1 MCIVIYTRIRS
12 IRQIK
17 IENKRKCN
25 YFQCVPSNPLVTKSE
40 ERKNMKK
47 ISTIALAALLAGS
60 TLGSYSA
67 LAQEDS
73 TPAIKDKERE
83 EVQNTTNYMKAT
95 GVIQEIEKET
105 DGIRLT
111 IENEDKLI
119 TILRINDESLLF
131 NNATTNQLKLAD
143 LKKGAIVEAY
153 YDKNKPMIM
162 IYPATVTP
170 EIVIVKD
177 GKDFGS
183 VKISQFDKNF
193 LSLDGE
199 LKLNIGEETP
209 LFNRQGEA
217 IELDDL
223 QGKELVV
230 FYSITTMSLPPQTP
244 PTKVIALDNETVEA
258 PGEVAPEVTPEP
270 EVKPEESTGV
280 EEIIANDH
288 YMKNGVKM
296 IPLRKVAER
305 LSYKVTSQPKVNG
318 VLVTLQNSSFTITRG
333 EKMYGYNKSL
343 RQFEIA
349 PELKGMKTY
358 VSEDF
363 LELLI
368 QN

>member
-1 MCIVIYTRIRS
+1 
-12 IRQIK
+12 
-17 IENKRKCN
+17 
-25 YFQCVPSNPLVTKSE
+25 
-40 ERKNMKK
+40 MKK
-47 ISTIALAALLAGS
+47 ISTIALAGLLAGS
-60 TLGSYSA
+60 TLGGYSA

-73 TPAIKDKERE
+73 MPAIKDEAQG

-95 GVIQEIEKET
+95 GVVQEIEKET

-111 IENEDKLI
+111 IENGDKMI
-119 TILRINDESLLF
+119 TILRITDESLMF
-131 NNATTNQLKLAD
+131 NSATTNQLKLAD

-153 YDKNKPMIM
+153 YDKNKPMIL

-177 GKDFGS
+177 EKDFGS
-183 VKISQFDKNF
+183 VKISQFDTNF

-199 LKLNIGEETP
+199 LKLNMGEETP
-209 LFNRQGEA
+209 LFNQQGEA
-217 IELDDL
+217 IELKDL

-244 PTKVIALDNETVEA
+244 PTKVIALDDITEE
-258 PGEVAPEVTPEP
+258 APEVTPEP
-270 EVKPEESTGV
+270 EVKPEETTGV

-288 YMKNGVKM
+288 YVNKGVKM
-296 IPLRKVAER
+296 IPLRKVAEH
-305 LSYKVTSQPKVNG
+305 LGYKVLSQPKING
-318 VLVTLQNSSFTITRG
+318 ALVTLENSSFTITRG
-333 EKMYGYNKSL
+333 DKKYGYNKSL
-343 RQFEIA
+343 RQFEVA
-349 PELKGMKTY
+349 PELKDMKTY

>member
-1 MCIVIYTRIRS
+1 
-12 IRQIK
+12 
-17 IENKRKCN
+17 
-25 YFQCVPSNPLVTKSE
+25 
-40 ERKNMKK
+40 MKK
-47 ISTIALAALLAGS
+47 MSTLALAALLAGS
-60 TLGSYSA
+60 TLGGYSA
-67 LAQEDS
+67 LAQEDI
-73 TPAIKDKERE
+73 TPIMGETVQE
-83 EVQNTTNYMKAT
+83 QNTTNFMKAT

-111 IENEDKLI
+111 IENEDKMI

-131 NNATTNQLKLAD
+131 NSTTTNQLKLAD

-153 YDKNKPMIM
+153 YDKNKPMIL
-162 IYPATVTP
+162 IYPTTVTP

-177 GKDFGS
+177 EKDFGT
-183 VKISQFDKNF
+183 VKISQFDKDF
-193 LSLDGE
+193 LSLDSE

-209 LFNRQGEA
+209 LFNQQGEA
-217 IELDDL
+217 IEMKDL
-223 QGKELVV
+223 HGKELMV

-244 PTKVIALDNETVEA
+244 PTKVIALDSATEEA
-258 PGEVAPEVTPEP
+258 PEEVAPEP
-270 EVKPEESTGV
+270 EVKPEVTTGV

-296 IPLRKVAER
+296 IPLRKVAEH
-305 LSYKVTSQPKVNG
+305 LGYKVLSQPKING
-318 VLVTLQNSSFTITRG
+318 ALVTLQNSSFTITRG

-343 RQFEIA
+343 RQFEVA

>member
-1 MCIVIYTRIRS
+1 
-12 IRQIK
+12 
-17 IENKRKCN
+17 
-25 YFQCVPSNPLVTKSE
+25 
-40 ERKNMKK
+40 MKK
-47 ISTIALAALLAGS
+47 MSTIALAALLAGS
-60 TLGSYSA
+60 TLGGYSA

-73 TPAIKDKERE
+73 TPAITDKEQE

-119 TILRINDESLLF
+119 MILRINDESLLF
-131 NNATTNQLKLAD
+131 NSTTTNQLKLAD

-177 GKDFGS
+177 EKDFGS
-183 VKISQFDKNF
+183 VKIGQFDKNY

-209 LFNRQGEA
+209 LFNQQGEA
-217 IELDDL
+217 IEMKDL
-223 QGKELVV
+223 QGKELMV

-244 PTKVIALDNETVEA
+244 PTKVIALDDISEE
-258 PGEVAPEVTPEP
+258 APEVTPEL
-270 EVKPEESTGV
+270 EEKPDVTTGV

-296 IPLRKVAER
+296 IPLRKVAEH
-305 LSYKVTSQPKVNG
+305 LGYNVLSQPKTNG
-318 VLVTLQNSSFTITRG
+318 ALVTLQNSSFTITRG

-343 RQFEIA
+343 RQFEVA

>member
-1 MCIVIYTRIRS
+1 
-12 IRQIK
+12 
-17 IENKRKCN
+17 
-25 YFQCVPSNPLVTKSE
+25 
-40 ERKNMKK
+40 MKK

-60 TLGSYSA
+60 TLGGYSA

-73 TPAIKDKERE
+73 TPAIKDKEQE
-83 EVQNTTNYMKAT
+83 EVKNTTNYMKAT

-111 IENEDKLI
+111 IENEDKMI

-131 NNATTNQLKLAD
+131 NSATTNQLKLAD

-153 YDKNKPMIM
+153 YDKNKPMIL

-177 GKDFGS
+177 EKDFGS
-183 VKISQFDKNF
+183 VKISQFDTNY

-199 LKLNIGEETP
+199 LKLNMGEETP
-209 LFNRQGEA
+209 LFNQQGEA
-217 IELDDL
+217 IELKDL

-244 PTKVIALDNETVEA
+244 PTKVIALDDISEEI
-258 PGEVAPEVTPEP
+258 PEVTPEP
-270 EVKPEESTGV
+270 EVTPGV
-280 EEIIANDH
+280 GEIIANDH

-296 IPLRKVAER
+296 IPLRKVAEH
-305 LSYKVTSQPKVNG
+305 LGYKVLSQPKING
-318 VLVTLQNSSFTITRG
+318 AHVTLQNSSFTITRG
-333 EKMYGYNKSL
+333 DKKYGYNKSL
-343 RQFEIA
+343 RQFEVA
-349 PELKGMKTY
+349 PELKDMKTY

>member
-1 MCIVIYTRIRS
+1 
-12 IRQIK
+12 
-17 IENKRKCN
+17 
-25 YFQCVPSNPLVTKSE
+25 
-40 ERKNMKK
+40 MKK

-60 TLGSYSA
+60 TLGGYSA

-73 TPAIKDKERE
+73 TPAIKDKEQE

-111 IENEDKLI
+111 IENEDKMI

-131 NNATTNQLKLAD
+131 NSATTNQLKLAD

-153 YDKNKPMIM
+153 YDKNKPMIL

-177 GKDFGS
+177 EKDFGS
-183 VKISQFDKNF
+183 VKISQFDTNF

-199 LKLNIGEETP
+199 LKLNMGEETP
-209 LFNRQGEA
+209 LFNQQGEA
-217 IELDDL
+217 IELKDL

-244 PTKVIALDNETVEA
+244 PTKVIALDDITEE
-258 PGEVAPEVTPEP
+258 APEVTPEP
-270 EVKPEESTGV
+270 EVKPEETTGV

-288 YMKNGVKM
+288 YMNKGVKM
-296 IPLRKVAER
+296 IPLRKVAEH
-305 LSYKVTSQPKVNG
+305 LGYKVLSQPKING
-318 VLVTLQNSSFTITRG
+318 ALVTLQNSSFTITRG
-333 EKMYGYNKSL
+333 DKKYGYNKSL
-343 RQFEIA
+343 RQFEVA
-349 PELKGMKTY
+349 PELKDMKTY

>member
-1 MCIVIYTRIRS
+1 
-12 IRQIK
+12 
-17 IENKRKCN
+17 
-25 YFQCVPSNPLVTKSE
+25 
-40 ERKNMKK
+40 MKK

-60 TLGSYSA
+60 TLGGYSA

-73 TPAIKDKERE
+73 TPAIKDKEQE
-83 EVQNTTNYMKAT
+83 EVKNTTNYMKAT

-111 IENEDKLI
+111 IENEDKMI

-131 NNATTNQLKLAD
+131 NSATTNQLKLAD

-153 YDKNKPMIM
+153 YDKNKPMIL

-177 GKDFGS
+177 EKDFGS
-183 VKISQFDKNF
+183 VKISQFDTNF

-199 LKLNIGEETP
+199 LKLNMGEETP
-209 LFNRQGEA
+209 LFNQQGEA
-217 IELDDL
+217 IELKNL

-244 PTKVIALDNETVEA
+244 PTKVIALDDITEE
-258 PGEVAPEVTPEP
+258 APEVTPEP
-270 EVKPEESTGV
+270 EVKPEETTGV

-288 YMKNGVKM
+288 YMNKGVKM
-296 IPLRKVAER
+296 IPLRKVAEH
-305 LSYKVTSQPKVNG
+305 LGYKVLSQPKING
-318 VLVTLQNSSFTITRG
+318 ALVTLQNSSFTITRG
-333 EKMYGYNKSL
+333 DKKYGYNKSL
-343 RQFEIA
+343 RQFEVA
-349 PELKGMKTY
+349 PELKDMKTY